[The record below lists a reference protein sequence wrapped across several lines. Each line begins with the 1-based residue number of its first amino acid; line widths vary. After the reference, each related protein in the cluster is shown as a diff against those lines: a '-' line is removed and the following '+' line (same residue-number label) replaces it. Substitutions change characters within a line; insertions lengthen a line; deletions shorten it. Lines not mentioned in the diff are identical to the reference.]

1 MKRWIIVLTGFLLTA
16 GRAEARDPAP
26 NPAIEGDLRATY
38 AWTNFDGRTGE
49 IIAPGVVL
57 TIRKNGITTN
67 PVNAPF
73 YAQNNYKDG
82 QVKGSGLNFFAQDQ
96 ATAGRLVAGD
106 RVFVTKTEVKESSV
120 VVSLLSVDT
129 IHGLRAKASVAF
141 QFPKGYLANAAFP
154 QIAPVIDELLVSE
167 GPRPGPAPQ
176 NASPPTQPV
185 SINLGDSV
193 DQVMAAMGQPILI
206 ADLDRKLVFLYP
218 EVKVTFLEG
227 RVADVK

>member
-1 MKRWIIVLTGFLLTA
+1 MKRWIVVLTGFLLTA
-16 GRAEARDPAP
+16 TRADGRDAAP
-26 NPAIEGDLRATY
+26 NPAIDPDLRAAF

-49 IIAPGVVL
+49 IIAPGIVL

-96 ATAGRLVAGD
+96 ATAGRFLAGD
-106 RVFVTKTEVKESSV
+106 QVFVTKTEVKDTSV
-120 VVSLLSVDT
+120 VLSVLSVET

-141 QFPKGYLANAAFP
+141 QFPKGYLANATFP
-154 QIAPVIDELLVSE
+154 QLAPVIDELFDR
-167 GPRPGPAPQ
+167 GAPPPAVQ
-176 NASPPTQPV
+176 AVQQPPSQPA
-185 SINLGDSV
+185 SINLGDTV
-193 DQVMAAMGQPILI
+193 DQVMAAFGQPDVI
-206 ADLDRKLVFLYP
+206 ADLNRKLVFLYP
-218 EVKVTFLEG
+218 DVKVTFIEG